1 MGYSGSCHCGAVRF
15 TVDADLPSGAMSCNC
30 SHCRRKGFLLAFV
43 PIDQFRLTSG
53 SDKLESY
60 KFNKQFTL
68 ESGSDALTEYRFHKK
83 NIRHLFCA
91 TCGCQGFGEGKGP
104 DGKEARMVNL
114 RCVPDCDIDA
124 LTIEKVGGASF

>member
-30 SHCRRKGFLLAFV
+30 SHCRRKGFLLTFV
-43 PIDQFRLTSG
+43 PA
-53 SDKLESY
+53 E
-60 KFNKQFTL
+60 QFTL
-68 ESGSDALTEYRFHKK
+68 ESGAAVLTEYRFHKK

-104 DGKEARMVNL
+104 DGKETRMVNL
-114 RCVPDCDIDA
+114 RCVPDCDIEA
-124 LTIEKVGGASF
+124 LTIENVDGASF